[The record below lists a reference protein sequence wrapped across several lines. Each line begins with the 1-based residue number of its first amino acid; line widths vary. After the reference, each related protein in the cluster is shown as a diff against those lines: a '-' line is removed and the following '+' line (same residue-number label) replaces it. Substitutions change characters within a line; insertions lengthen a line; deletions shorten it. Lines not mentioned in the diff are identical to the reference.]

1 MAKFLS
7 HWLTKGTSQLGGM
20 DVLSIY
26 MRRDIAVLL
35 YIYYCTTVEVLA
47 RKISEKMAAAKKKQL
62 DKLKETLFKMLLLHR
77 NTNLMSHLSAV
88 MWRRLLVQKHPPE
101 VFYKKGVLINLAKF
115 TGKYLCQSLSFHK
128 VADL

>member
-1 MAKFLS
+1 
-7 HWLTKGTSQLGGM
+7 M

-88 MWRRLLVQKHPPE
+88 M
-101 VFYKKGVLINLAKF
+101 
-115 TGKYLCQSLSFHK
+115 
-128 VADL
+128 

>member
-1 MAKFLS
+1 
-7 HWLTKGTSQLGGM
+7 M

-35 YIYYCTTVEVLA
+35 YIYYCTTVKVLA

-88 MWRRLLVQKHPPE
+88 M
-101 VFYKKGVLINLAKF
+101 
-115 TGKYLCQSLSFHK
+115 
-128 VADL
+128 